1 MKITLCD
8 ILQLIPFGS
17 DVKLVLYRK
26 DKTCTEV
33 IYLKPVDLFRSLDD
47 DILNTRVEFISSKLS
62 VLYIHLKTEVV
73 IDKLRL
79 MYDDEQ
85 IEFM

>member
-33 IYLKPVDLFRSLDD
+33 IHLDTDDFFRALDD
-47 DILNTRVEFISSKLS
+47 EILNTRVEFISSKLS
-62 VLYIHLKTEVV
+62 DLYIHLKTEVI

-85 IEFM
+85 IDFM

>member
-8 ILQLIPFGS
+8 ILQLIPFGF

-33 IYLKPVDLFRSLDD
+33 ILLNYDDYFRALGD
-47 DILNTRVEFISSKLS
+47 DILNTRVEFITSKLS
-62 VLYIHLKTEVV
+62 DLYIHLKTEVI
-73 IDKLRL
+73 IDKLKL

>member
-8 ILQLIPFGS
+8 VLQLIPFGH

-33 IYLKPVDLFRSLDD
+33 IHLNNDDLFRALDD

-62 VLYIHLKTEVV
+62 DLYIHLKTEVI
-73 IDKLRL
+73 IDKLRF